1 MQKVIFDTNVLISA
15 LIQKS
20 YPFLIL
26 NSIILEN
33 KSDVCISE
41 ELYEEY
47 LDVIHRPKFSKYP
60 DFLNNAELILTK
72 LNELAIMYYPLTK
85 VEVLKDKNDNKILE
99 LALESS
105 ADYIITGN
113 TKDFTLKEFH
123 GTKIISPKE
132 FWELYSL

>member
-26 NSIILEN
+26 NNIILEN
-33 KSDVCISE
+33 KSDLCISE

-47 LDVIHRPKFSKYP
+47 FEVIHRPKFSKYP

-85 VEVLKDKNDNKILE
+85 VDELKDKNDNKILE

-113 TKDFTLKEFH
+113 TKDFTFPEFH

-132 FWELYSL
+132 FWDLLS